1 MPSRFQR
8 KQIKTNSTECEK
20 GCCVDYCNPPCDLSS
35 FFTSLTDEQKLGAF
49 QDNVDCYDFD
59 SFEVVGRINAM
70 VSGLFQDDTQ
80 IFPQDISKDQWK
92 FHDYDTRNLT
102 CAEYGDET
110 KCNNGMVGGDP
121 PPCNTDKID
130 PCPNNLSKIYS
141 TYQQSYT
148 VDDEYSNPGHHIWCT
163 ETLSQSA
170 KRICLDQNLFP
181 TSNDFPSFRC
191 VNRTCVVNSESLDP
205 KNKTPNFC
213 NDQALPT
220 DCVVPVKG
228 NNIENVNLASFYQ
241 VNKDGVI
248 RMEVYLDTSSTL
260 KNSDLSI
267 INDFSTFQKQL
278 LTSTSSLMSGVAF
291 PKSFSYILSI
301 LAQVG
306 TFSSFFYHQ
315 VYDQFS
321 KNAFANEPFIDVG
334 IHRFINQMIYR
345 YYLYGSSNIPFASYF
360 NDPNTYSNLI
370 CPLPGINLQDKK
382 YIVSFSM
389 SYPMYQNI
397 NDQDESARLKSFSEK
412 MRNLIDDGNS
422 PSVVLFNQELQEN
435 ISNTL
440 QEAVYD
446 NLVWDP
452 TQMQCTYIDIS
463 VIRTNTEAWSTV
475 FSTEPLADFLSN
487 PRGKFLVNI
496 QTTFEITKW
505 SPMLFVYSKKVLNFP
520 SFIDKDFA
528 LRLSKDTNGLYPAY
542 PNFDNDF
549 CGEQDKYSCYKKYC
563 SLTFLPSSTRCQD
576 PNQVKKVFFSSSTD
590 CDCMNTNITPPA
602 VFPYYAN
609 KDSMCYSNA
618 CSLPTL
624 NSFDITSTDCKNSCN
639 TVTGWINT
647 NNPSGTI
654 QNYIYGFNKD
664 KYQTNCNQI
673 VGKIFNF
680 YYFFFVFSGLVFAI
694 LLFLPLLKTKKKKII
709 YLSLTIT
716 FCFIGSAAVG
726 YIFNGRSICGGKDN
740 KEVQCYSRVFYDS
753 LPLPLSCCQNRL
765 VNCECQL
772 DVDCQDV
779 NFYCASGLCLPHAPK
794 DYKQTTTYTFPT
806 IDVIIFAINFILAL
820 SVVFVLVKIPRLEKA
835 MTVGLICAV
844 YGILFLLLYY
854 LYWRQKKITYKK

>member
-8 KQIKTNSTECEK
+8 KQIKTNSAECEK
-20 GCCVDYCNPPCDLSS
+20 GCCVDYCNPPCDLFS
-35 FFTSLTDEQKLGAF
+35 FVNSLTDDEKKLGCF

-59 SFEVVGRINAM
+59 SFQIIGRINAI
-70 VSGLFQDDTQ
+70 VPDFFKDSDLQQDTVRIKENFYTTDPYNPTDLCSCSFQNVEPTSDN
-80 IFPQDISKDQWK
+80 ISKDRLVLYGTWK
-92 FHDYDTRNLT
+92 GNIPSETKDPYPYVIHYYDTLIDWT
-102 CAEYGDET
+102 SF
-110 KCNNGMVGGDP
+110 NG
-121 PPCNTDKID
+121 T
-130 PCPNNLSKIYS
+130 
-141 TYQQSYT
+141 
-148 VDDEYSNPGHHIWCT
+148 
-163 ETLSQSA
+163 
-170 KRICLDQNLFP
+170 FP
-181 TSNDFPSFRC
+181 VANDFPNFNC
-191 VNRTCVVNSESLDP
+191 VNNKCVVNSKSFESG
-205 KNKTPNFC
+205 KNVCVELQKCDEYKNPCQENCIYPFHSQNPTPS
-213 NDQALPT
+213 
-220 DCVVPVKG
+220 
-228 NNIENVNLASFYQ
+228 ENVNFGSFFDS
-241 VNKDGVI
+241 NKNAVI
-248 RMEVYLDTSSTL
+248 RMQISYDISSAQQ
-260 KNSDLSI
+260 NNDLSI
-267 INDFSTFQKQL
+267 VSDFSKFQKQL
-278 LTSTSSLMSGVAF
+278 LTSKSPLMNGTPF
-291 PKSFSYILSI
+291 PNSFSYIVSI
-301 LAQVG
+301 LVQVA

-315 VYDQFS
+315 VYDKFS
-321 KNAFANEPFIDVG
+321 KNAFTNEPFIDVG
-334 IHRFINQMIYR
+334 IQRFINQMIYR
-345 YYLYGSSNIPFASYF
+345 YYLYGSTDIPFASYF

-370 CPLPGINLQDKK
+370 CPLPVIKLQDKR
-382 YIVSFSM
+382 YIVSFFM
-389 SYPMYQNI
+389 SYPMYQSI
-397 NDQDESARLKSFSEK
+397 NDQDESTRLKSFSDK

-422 PSVVLFNQELQEN
+422 PSVVLFNQESQEN

-440 QEAVYD
+440 KEAVYD

-463 VIRTNTEAWSTV
+463 VIKTNTEAWSTI
-475 FSTEPLADFLSN
+475 FSTGPLADFLSN

-520 SFIDKDFA
+520 SIIDKKFA

-542 PNFDNDF
+542 ANFDKDF

-563 SLTFLPSSTRCQD
+563 SLTFLPSSTRCRD
-576 PNQVKKVFFSSSTD
+576 PNQVKKIFFSSSTD

-602 VFPYYAN
+602 IFPYYAN

-639 TVTGWINT
+639 TLTGWINSR
-647 NNPSGTI
+647 NPNSTI

-680 YYFFFVFSGLVFAI
+680 YYFFIVFSGLVFAI

-740 KEVQCYSRVFYDS
+740 KEVQCYSAVFYDS

-779 NFYCASGLCLPHAPK
+779 NFYCASGLCLPRAPK

-820 SVVFVLVKIPRLEKA
+820 SVIFVLVKIPRLEKA